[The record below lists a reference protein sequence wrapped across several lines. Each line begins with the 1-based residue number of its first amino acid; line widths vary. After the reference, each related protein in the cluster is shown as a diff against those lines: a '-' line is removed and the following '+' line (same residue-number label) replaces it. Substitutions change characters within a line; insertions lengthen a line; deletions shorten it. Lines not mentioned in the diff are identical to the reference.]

1 MTEAQQHCRENY
13 MDLATIRDP
22 QDLET
27 LNATLSSSKMAASVS
42 RVWIGLHMDSWK
54 WSLTN
59 SSFYKP
65 GEMEFRGWSLGQPN
79 NYEGEEF
86 CAAMYND
93 GTWLDYGCSDN
104 FRPICFD
111 VKGPNET
118 FVFISTY
125 MNWTEAQ
132 SYCREHHTDL
142 AIVRNLEENLKVQK
156 LIPTVEFVW
165 IGLFR
170 DGWKWS
176 DGSDSSFRNWKS
188 NEPVGFSEDCVSA
201 DFSAGG
207 RWEILKCDVMS
218 AFICYRDVEPV
229 AMRVVKVR
237 LQKSSSSVDLNDPVV
252 MEGLLKQ
259 LKQKLKDQGHDD
271 DIKLSW
277 KKQADGKVFHKEE
290 KKSRK
295 KGRDE
300 L

>member
-142 AIVRNLEENLKVQK
+142 AIVRNLEENLK
-156 LIPTVEFVW
+156 
-165 IGLFR
+165 
-170 DGWKWS
+170 
-176 DGSDSSFRNWKS
+176 
-188 NEPVGFSEDCVSA
+188 DCVSA